1 MTKEI
6 ATGEVK
12 GRENESK
19 IVVGCA
25 RAILR
30 RIAAKWRA
38 ENKRIKTNEDNM
50 KYPYIHEPLLFWGN
64 EMM

>member
-30 RIAAKWRA
+30 RIAAK
-38 ENKRIKTNEDNM
+38 
-50 KYPYIHEPLLFWGN
+50 
-64 EMM
+64 